1 MYNEGKIV
9 ILFKLIQA
17 TVLYPALRNLEL
29 RPSIFLLLATN
40 TTEEEYIWEGALIMF
55 LAKSGDV
62 LRQITYNRALCGS
75 PHRRMPLL

>member
-1 MYNEGKIV
+1 MIIMHNEGKIV

-40 TTEEEYIWEGALIMF
+40 TTEE
-55 LAKSGDV
+55 
-62 LRQITYNRALCGS
+62 
-75 PHRRMPLL
+75 